1 MPVFPELIAMIRCC
15 LPLLLTFSVVAVYAV
30 EHPALPF
37 NADVKQVEG
46 LKRAVEPVMAMTEK
60 QMIEFIPTQS
70 GLYFV
75 GCLNCNGGQQEAQLH
90 GGWSI
95 ERPDE
100 VRCTYCGHVYP
111 SETYPTTGVLEVK
124 TPNGGVARYPYHESR
139 PAWWKEQEPYRSF
152 FHARI
157 DYHKIRYMESAAL
170 NLARLHRLTGE
181 ADYGRRAALILHR
194 FAEVFPGYCYHFD
207 FPFRQKVIYEGDVSP
222 ADLRPGYRTARWTW
236 WAYMDI
242 SNPLLATYD
251 LLAASDALSLL
262 SAEKNTDVEAA
273 ARGLLTS
280 MTEQA
285 MANPDGLH
293 NMSPGMWAD
302 FVRVGRV
309 LGNPDYVHTAVNRT
323 RRLLT
328 EQFFTDGSWVEGAPS
343 YHSQVIGGLGSV
355 FSAAGG
361 YSDPPGY
368 VDEQTGERF
377 DDLDI
382 EGDIPEVA
390 RAREALLHMRLPDG
404 RYAPVHDT
412 WWTNGGEELA
422 KSGPDLLGGLGHA
435 VLGAGE
441 GQQQV
446 QAHLTW
452 SPGYGHS
459 HNDGLSLLLW
469 ANGHELLS
477 DIGYTHTKW
486 REWAVL
492 SPSHNL
498 VVVDQ
503 TNQLANRTTHGHLR
517 YFMPGPSI
525 QVVSVDNPQVYP
537 GVTDLYRRTVALI
550 GGGESGTYLVDV
562 FQVEG
567 GRVHDYLL
575 HGSADVP
582 QTLSAD
588 LPLSP
593 RESLVPAG
601 LEFTPGTNEQST
613 NATTGHAYG
622 YMSQLQ
628 AARVSDRRMVRLD
641 YRNTEGPVGLQVHT
655 VALPGDELVTGSAPS
670 IRQAGN
676 DDGKLDQ
683 YHRRFSML
691 RREGGQSLFASV
703 VVPFADQPAVGDVNL
718 VDIPGAELAIELTV
732 GGRADLILINA
743 AGVDTE
749 YRGRPLQATTELAV
763 LSVSAEQKVSAMV
776 VAGEIAW
783 AGAKL
788 ANGQPLSCDLLGVER
803 AAGGGSLLVAGEFL
817 PPAGAVITVDHGGL
831 RTSPY
836 TVTSSSLEG
845 GNSRL
850 HLLEDP
856 GFDYDAQARA
866 SRFIFMPRET
876 YQGPH
881 TVRLVPVAEVVAVP

>member
-1 MPVFPELIAMIRCC
+1 MPVLPELIAMIRCC
-15 LPLLLTFSVVAVYAV
+15 LPLILTFSVVAVYAV

-37 NADVKQVEG
+37 NADIKQVEG
-46 LKRAVEPVMAMTEK
+46 LKRAVEPVMAMTEE
-60 QMIEFIPTQS
+60 QMVEFIPTQS

-75 GCLNCNGGQQEAQLH
+75 GCLNCNGGQQEAQLG

-100 VRCTYCGHVYP
+100 VRCSYCGHVYP
-111 SETYPTTGVLEVK
+111 SEKYPTTGVLEVK
-124 TPNGGVARYPYHESR
+124 TPTGDVARYPYHESR

-157 DYHKIRYMESAAL
+157 DYHKIRYMEGAAL

-181 ADYGRRAALILHR
+181 AEYGRRAALILHR
-194 FAEVFPGYCYHFD
+194 FAEVVPGYCYHFD
-207 FPFRQKVIYEGDVSP
+207 FPFRQKVIDEGDVSP
-222 ADLRPGYRTARWTW
+222 ADFRPGYRTARWTW

-242 SNPLLATYD
+242 SNHLLAAYD
-251 LLAASDALSLL
+251 LLAASDALGLL

-280 MTEQA
+280 MTEQV
-285 MANPDGLH
+285 MANKDGLH

-302 FVRVGRV
+302 FVRAGRV
-309 LGNPDYVHTAVNRT
+309 LGNPEYVHTAVNRT

-328 EQFFTDGSWVEGAPS
+328 EQFFCDGSWVEGAPS

-368 VDEQTGERF
+368 VNEQTGERF
-377 DDLDI
+377 DNLDI
-382 EGDIPEVA
+382 EADIPEVA
-390 RAREALLHMRLPDG
+390 RAREALLRMRLPDG

-412 WWTNGGEELA
+412 WWTNGGGELA

-441 GQQQV
+441 GERQV

-452 SPGYGHS
+452 SPGYGHR

-492 SPSHNL
+492 SPGHNL

-503 TNQLANRTTHGHLR
+503 ANQVADRTTYGHLR
-517 YFMPGPSI
+517 YFMPGPGI
-525 QVVSVDNPQVYP
+525 QVVSVDNAQVYP
-537 GVTDLYRRTVALI
+537 GVTGLYRRTVALV
-550 GGGESGTYLVDV
+550 GGGEDGAYLVDV

-567 GRVHDYLL
+567 GQVHDYLL

-582 QTLSAD
+582 QTLSTD

-593 RESLVPAG
+593 RESLVPG
-601 LEFTPGTNEQST
+601 GVEFTPGTNEQST
-613 NATTGHAYG
+613 NATAGHAYG
-622 YMSQLQ
+622 YMSELQ
-628 AARVSDRRMVRLD
+628 TARVTDRRMVHLD
-641 YRNTEGPVGLQVHT
+641 YRNVNDAVGLQVHT
-655 VALPGDELVTGSAPS
+655 VALPGDELVTGIAPS
-670 IRQAGN
+670 IRQAGS

-683 YHRRFSML
+683 YHRGFSML
-691 RREGGQSLFASV
+691 RREGGQSLFASII
-703 VVPFADQPAVGDVNL
+703 VPFANQPAVGGVHL
-718 VDIPGAELAIELTV
+718 VDVPGAGLAIELTV
-732 GGRADLILINA
+732 GDRTDLILINA
-743 AGVDTE
+743 AGVETE
-749 YRGRPLQATTELAV
+749 WRSAPLKADTELAV
-763 LSVSAEQKVSAMV
+763 VSVSAEQNVSGMV

-783 AGAKL
+783 AGARL
-788 ANGQPLSCDLLGVER
+788 ANGQPLSCELLGVER
-803 AAGGGSLLVAGEFL
+803 IAGGGSLLVAGEFL

-836 TVTSSSLEG
+836 TVASSAREG
-845 GNSRL
+845 DSSRL
-850 HLLEDP
+850 RLLEDP
-856 GFDYDAQARA
+856 GFDYDAEARA
-866 SRFIFMPRET
+866 SSFIFMPRET

-881 TVRLVPVAEVVAVP
+881 TVRLVPVAEIVAVP